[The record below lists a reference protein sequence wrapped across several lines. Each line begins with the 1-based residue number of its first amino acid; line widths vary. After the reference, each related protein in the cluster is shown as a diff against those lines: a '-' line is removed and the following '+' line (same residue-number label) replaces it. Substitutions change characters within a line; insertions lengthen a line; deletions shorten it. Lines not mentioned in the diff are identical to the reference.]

1 MQIDILTLFPDMF
14 TGPMN
19 ESIMWRA
26 QDKKFLDLNIVNLR
40 EFGLTERLTVDDR
53 PYGGGAGMILR
64 VDVID
69 KCLKSIDAKPNTE
82 NSKIILTEAG
92 GKKFNQ
98 EKAYGYSKLKRLVI
112 ICGHYEGVDHRVN
125 EYLIDESISIGDYV
139 LTGGEIPAMIITD
152 AVTRLIPNVIKPE
165 SLLEESFSQELGIRN
180 EERVNTEY
188 PQYTRPEDYKGWKV
202 PKVLLSGN
210 HAEIDKWR
218 KKS

>member
-1 MQIDILTLFPDMF
+1 MKIDIITLFPKMF
-14 TGPMN
+14 DGPMN

-26 QDKKFLDLNIVNLR
+26 QDKKFLELNIVNLR
-40 EFGLTERLTVDDR
+40 QFGLTARRTVDDR

-69 KCLKSIDAKPNTE
+69 DCLTSIKAKPKTKGT
-82 NSKIILTEAG
+82 KIVLTEAAG
-92 GKKFNQ
+92 EKFTQ
-98 EKAYGYSKLKRLVI
+98 EKALGFSSLERLVI

-125 EYLIDESISIGDYV
+125 DYLIDEAISVGDYV
-139 LTGGEIPAMIITD
+139 LTGGEIPAMIIAD

-165 SLLEESFSQELGIRN
+165 SLKEESFTLPS
-180 EERVNTEY
+180 VEY

-202 PKVLLSGN
+202 PEVLLGGN